1 MSNCPTCQGKGV
13 IARSIPENEERII
26 RNRFNDD
33 VMSYIRRNPNFRRE
47 SCLLCV
53 EKHISAA
60 MAYQRELFKAQDSGT
75 VDGQGEINIYMN
87 FLSVIG
93 ELNLAA
99 EEAEEWQDLYTM
111 LKAVERTARYE
122 HILPNY
128 AYISAKI
135 LEVKKTISGGENA
148 KFTEAVS

>member
-1 MSNCPTCQGKGV
+1 MANCPTCAGKGK
-13 IARSIPENEERII
+13 IKDRSDADAVNHH
-26 RNRFNDD
+26 RFGDELL
-33 VMSYIRRNPNFRRE
+33 SYLRRNPNFRRE

-60 MAYQRELFKAQDSGT
+60 MAYQRELLKAQDSGT
-75 VDGQGEINIYMN
+75 ADGQGEINIYMN

-99 EEAEEWQDLYTM
+99 EEAEEWQELYTM

-135 LEVKKTISGGENA
+135 LEVKKTITGGENV